1 MQQVT
6 ILGVKRSQGTLDNGK
21 AYNSTKIYVQT
32 KMKETIDQ
40 VGFGVAEYTWGD
52 SSNFDKIAKLPFPI
66 QANIDLET
74 VTNGKTVQL
83 VVNDVVPITN
93 LNDKPKAV

>member
-40 VGFGVAEYTWGD
+40 AGFGVAEYTWGD
-52 SSNFDKIAKLPFPI
+52 SSNFEKINKLSFPFS
-66 QANIDLET
+66 ANIDLET

-93 LNDKPKAV
+93 NDKSKTV

>member
-32 KMKETIDQ
+32 KMKQTIDQ
-40 VGFGVAEYTWGD
+40 AGFGLAEYPWGD

>member
-40 VGFGVAEYTWGD
+40 AGFGVAEYAWGD
-52 SSNFDKIAKLPFPI
+52 SSNFEKINKLSFPFL
-66 QANIDLET
+66 ANIDLET

-93 LNDKPKAV
+93 LNDKSKIV